1 MFQFIHRW
9 RHRHG
14 FGIHSPWAYELVRD
28 ALFEKLP
35 YYAFDSIEEGSAA
48 DEQLYRFVCWLR
60 PRSYIYA
67 YHDRVRKEFVDAA
80 WRSLRNYSNYT
91 LYYYAYAFT
100 QSLEYQWPGYQIPPN
115 VCIVIDGI
123 DMSPARDIWHQLL
136 ANPLATSSFEQPTR
150 GIIFFDPAHQRQNY
164 LL

>member
-28 ALFEKLP
+28 ALFETLP
-35 YYAFDSIEEGSAA
+35 YYAFESLQGRASDH
-48 DEQLYRFVCWLR
+48 QLFRLVTWLR
-60 PRSYIYA
+60 PRA
-67 YHDRVRKEFVDAA
+67 CLHDTSDATAAAHIDAA
-80 WRSLRNYSNYT
+80 WQSLRHYSHYT
-91 LYYYAYAFT
+91 LYYYAYAHAET
-100 QSLEYQWPGYQIPPN
+100 VASQWPDRHIPPD

-123 DMSPARDIWHQLL
+123 YRPPARDVWCQLL

-150 GIIFFDPAHQRQNY
+150 GIIFFDPARQKQNY
-164 LL
+164 QL